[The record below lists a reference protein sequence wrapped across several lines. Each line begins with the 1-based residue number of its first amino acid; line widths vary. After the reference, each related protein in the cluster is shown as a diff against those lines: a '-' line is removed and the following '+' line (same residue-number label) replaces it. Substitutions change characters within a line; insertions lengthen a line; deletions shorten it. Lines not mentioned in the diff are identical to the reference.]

1 MTRESDVVRSLV
13 EMADTLVDDYDVID
27 LLTGLAD
34 RCVNLLDVSA
44 AGVML
49 ASPAGSLGTAASSSE
64 AMRLLEL
71 FELQA
76 EEGPC
81 LDAFRTGE
89 PTGYEDLEA
98 ESGRWPLFS
107 AAALDAGFGSAYAL
121 PLRLREV
128 TIGALN
134 LLSVSRSPLDESDVI
149 VARAFADLAA
159 LSVIHHRASAEA
171 QRLNEQ
177 LSGALT
183 SRVVIEQAKGVI
195 SERAGVTL
203 VEAFSRLRGYA
214 RNRNL
219 RLTDVAQAAVDGTL
233 DPRAW
238 SQQPVRRSPGRT
250 GSRKAAQGQD
260 PGQAAPR
267 DTRP

>member
-1 MTRESDVVRSLV
+1 MTREADVVRSLV

-27 LLTGLAD
+27 LLTGLTD
-34 RCVNLLDVSA
+34 RCVSLLGVSA

-49 ASPAGSLGTAASSSE
+49 ASPAGSLGLAASSSE

-76 EEGPC
+76 QEGPC
-81 LDAFRTGE
+81 LDAFCTGG
-89 PTGYEDLEA
+89 PVGHEDLA
-98 ESGRWPLFS
+98 AGSGRWPSFS
-107 AAALDAGFGSAYAL
+107 VAALNAGFRSAYAL

-128 TIGALN
+128 TLGALN
-134 LLSVSRSPLDESDVI
+134 LLSVTRSPMAEADFI

-159 LSVIHHRASAEA
+159 LSIAQHRASSQA

-195 SERAGVTL
+195 AERAGVPL
-203 VEAFSRLRGYA
+203 AEAFGRLRAYA

-233 DPRAW
+233 DPLAW
-238 SQQPVRRSPGRT
+238 ARQPI
-250 GSRKAAQGQD
+250 
-260 PGQAAPR
+260 
-267 DTRP
+267 RPC

>member
-1 MTRESDVVRSLV
+1 MTREADVVRSLV

-27 LLTGLAD
+27 LLTGLTD
-34 RCVNLLDVSA
+34 RCVSLLGVSA

-49 ASPAGSLGTAASSSE
+49 ASPAGSLGLAASSNE

-76 EEGPC
+76 QEGAC

-89 PTGYEDLEA
+89 PVRHEDLEA
-98 ESGRWPLFS
+98 GSGRWPSFS
-107 AAALDAGFGSAYAL
+107 AAALNAGFRSAYAL

-128 TIGALN
+128 TLGALN
-134 LLSVSRSPLDESDVI
+134 LLSVTRSPMDEADFI

-159 LSVIHHRASAEA
+159 LSIAQHRASAEA

-195 SERAGVTL
+195 AERAGVPL
-203 VEAFSRLRGYA
+203 AEAFARMRAYA

-233 DPRAW
+233 DPLAW
-238 SQQPVRRSPGRT
+238 ARQPVRPC
-250 GSRKAAQGQD
+250 
-260 PGQAAPR
+260 
-267 DTRP
+267 